1 VNACNKVGWTEF
13 TSSWGGVLHRPSLYV
28 YMLDFFTSDTISPQ
42 SEAAT
47 ESISIQMARQVMLA
61 AQSLAHPPDRL
72 AVKADI
78 LDVIRRLGVLQIDT
92 IHVVARS
99 HYLVLWSRLGDYQRD
114 WLDELQN
121 EGALFEYWVHAMCY
135 LPIEDYPL
143 YRRLMLDAMTNRTWP
158 VKWAVEWSEQNPQTI
173 NRIRTH
179 LQENGAVR
187 SAEFENKERPP
198 GGWWN
203 WKEEKD
209 ALEALLYTGEVMV
222 ARRQNFQRVYDLRER
237 VLPSWDEAA
246 VPSSEELR
254 RTQTLRTVSALGIAF
269 AAWVPD
275 YFRQPKKGMPKFLE
289 ALAAE
294 GLLLQVKVDGFEEL
308 AYVHSERLGLLEMAF
323 TGGLEPTL
331 TTLLSPFDP
340 LVWDRQ
346 RARRLFDF
354 DYTIECYT
362 PAVKRR
368 YGYFTL
374 PILHRGQL
382 IGRLDP
388 KAHRT
393 QGIFEIKALHLEPGV
408 VITEVLV
415 EDLAAAL
422 LGLAA
427 WHATPETLVRQ
438 SDPPKLADL
447 LNRLL

>member
-1 VNACNKVGWTEF
+1 
-13 TSSWGGVLHRPSLYV
+13 
-28 YMLDFFTSDTISPQ
+28 
-42 SEAAT
+42 
-47 ESISIQMARQVMLA
+47 MARQVMLA
-61 AQSLAHPPDRL
+61 AQSLTHPPDRP

-78 LDVIRRLGVLQIDT
+78 PDVIRRLGVLQIDT

-99 HYLVLWSRLGDYQRD
+99 HYLVLWSRLGDYRRD

-143 YRRLMLDAMTNRTWP
+143 YRRLMLDAMRDRTWP
-158 VKWAVEWSEQNPQTI
+158 VKWAVEWSEQNPQI
-173 NRIRTH
+173 IERMRAH
-179 LQENGAVR
+179 LRENGAVR
-187 SAEFENKERPP
+187 SAEFENKERPS

-209 ALEALLYTGEVMV
+209 ALEALLFTGEVMV

-237 VLPSWDEAA
+237 VLPRWDEAA

-254 RTQTLRTVSALGIAF
+254 RLQILRAVGALGIAF
-269 AAWVPD
+269 PAWVPD
-275 YFRQPKKGMPKFLE
+275 YFRQPKKGIAKFLE

-294 GLLLQVKVDGFEEL
+294 GLLVQVKVDGFEEY
-308 AYVHSERLGLLEMAF
+308 AYILPDRLGLLEAAS
-323 TGGLEPTL
+323 TGRLEPTL

-346 RARRLFDF
+346 RARQLFNF

-362 PAVKRR
+362 PAAKRR

-374 PILHRGQL
+374 PILQRGRL

-393 QGIFEIKALHLEPGV
+393 QGIFEIKALHLEPGMG
-408 VITEVLV
+408 IDEELV

-422 LGLAA
+422 HRLAA
-427 WHATPETLVRQ
+427 WHATPEVIIRQ
-438 SDPPKLADL
+438 SDPPELVTW
-447 LNRLL
+447 LNRLM